1 MARVAVI
8 GGGIIGSSIAYEL
21 SKKTD
26 YKVVLVDAGNANTV
40 SQKSFAWI
48 NAWATEPQVYH
59 DFRRD
64 ACSLWKS
71 FVEELGGNEIFAY
84 KKKALKWAD
93 DDRSAKFLQDSVVRL
108 QEHGHDICEIS
119 AKDLYEMEPKLQ
131 PESVQ
136 FAALASDEMV
146 VDSGRVASRCL
157 EIAQEKGVSLVLGK
171 VSEISRNASGGYAI
185 ITSEGITNC
194 DLLVLAAGTGT
205 PMLASK
211 LGIDVPMVDSPGILA
226 RASPPESVLQST
238 GMVQWYSSLPGKGVV
253 SYHLKHDA
261 NGGLVFGEGD
271 GLFVNGE
278 DTDAFVERQ
287 HAQWAECS
295 NYLKGLDIK
304 VDPLWFRP
312 VPLDGLPIVGFS
324 PEADNVYLAV
334 THSGITLAPLIA
346 KLAAQEVKSQANS
359 EPNLDP
365 FRIERF
371 HSGFPSLRT
380 NL

>member
-1 MARVAVI
+1 MARVAII
-8 GGGIIGSSIAYEL
+8 GGGIIGSSIAYQL
-21 SKKTD
+21 SKGTE
-26 YKVVLVDAGNANTV
+26 YEVILVDGGNPNTV

-64 ACSLWKS
+64 ACALWHT
-71 FVEELGGNEIFAY
+71 FIEELGGDESFAY
-84 KKKALKWAD
+84 KQKALKWAD
-93 DDRSAKFLQDSVVRL
+93 DEKSAKYLQDSVVRL
-108 QEHGHDICEIS
+108 QEHGHDIREIS
-119 AKDLYEMEPKLQ
+119 AEDLYEMEPKLQ

-136 FAALASDEMV
+136 FAALASDERV

-157 EIAQEKGVSLVLGK
+157 EIAEENGVSLVLGK
-171 VSEISRNASGGYAI
+171 VSDISRKASGGYTI

-205 PMLASK
+205 PILASK

-238 GMVQWYSSLPGKGVV
+238 GMVQWYSSLPDKGVV

-261 NGGLVFGEGD
+261 NGDLVFGEGD

-278 DTDAFVERQ
+278 VTDAFVERQ

-295 NYLKGLDIK
+295 NHLKGLDIK

-334 THSGITLAPLIA
+334 THSGITVAPLIA
-346 KLAAQEVKSQANS
+346 KLAAQEIKSRTNS

-371 HSGFPSLRT
+371 HSGFPSLRI